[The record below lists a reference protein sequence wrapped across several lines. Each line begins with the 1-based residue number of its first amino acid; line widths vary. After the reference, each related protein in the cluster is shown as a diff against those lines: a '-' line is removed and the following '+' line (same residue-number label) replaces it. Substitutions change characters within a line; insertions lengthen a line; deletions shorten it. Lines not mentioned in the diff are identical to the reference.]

1 MEHLNWLDYT
11 IITIIAI
18 SALISLMRGFIREA
32 LSLASWII
40 AFWVGLTFAKNLSPM
55 LQPYIH
61 SDSVRY
67 GIAFF
72 ILFVATLLLGA
83 FVNFL
88 ITHLVEKTGLS
99 GTDRLLGVVF
109 GFARGVLLV
118 SIVLLAARM
127 TSFPQDTVWQQSRLI
142 PTLSPVET
150 WLAQYIPKDI
160 SQDIAKQKASMTNQ
174 LINSKSETAI
184 IRKATSDSKMMQQ
197 QDSQQPAQQQR
208 AN

>member
-1 MEHLNWLDYT
+1 MQHLNWLDYT
-11 IITIIAI
+11 IIIIVGL
-18 SALISLMRGFIREA
+18 SAVISLIRGFIREA

-40 AFWVGLTFAKNLSPM
+40 AFWIGLTFAKNLSPL

-61 SDSVRY
+61 SDSLRY
-67 GIAFF
+67 GLSFF
-72 ILFVATLLLGA
+72 ILFVATLILGA

-118 SIVLLAARM
+118 AIILLAARM
-127 TSFPQDTVWQQSRLI
+127 TSFPQDAVWQQSRLV
-142 PTLSPVET
+142 PTLAPVET

-160 SQDIAKQKASMTNQ
+160 KQNAISNKSALSNAF
-174 LINSKSETAI
+174 NSKVEKTETAV
-184 IRKATSDSKMMQQ
+184 IRKATTDSKMMHQQ
-197 QDSQQPAQQQR
+197 QHPQQPVQQ
-208 AN
+208 